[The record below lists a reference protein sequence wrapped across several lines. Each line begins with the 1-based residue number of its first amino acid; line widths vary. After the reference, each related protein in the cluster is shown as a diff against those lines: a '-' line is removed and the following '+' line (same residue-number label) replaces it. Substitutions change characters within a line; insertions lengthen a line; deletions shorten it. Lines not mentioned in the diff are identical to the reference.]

1 MDYKNEIIKLIKKI
15 NSEQVIKYIYI
26 IITDIFKEL

>member
-15 NSEQVIKYIYI
+15 NSEQVLKYIYI